1 MKRIFTLGVCVALLA
16 ACTPKL
22 YNAEVKV
29 PDDYRFAENFERD
42 SASLPLNWWERFGDS
57 TLDRLER
64 HALANNRNLAVAVSR
79 VLEARAGVAAAR
91 APYLPSLGATVRA
104 GADYSESGGTRQSYG
119 IEPSVSWEVPL
130 FGTLRN
136 ANREAQAALY
146 ATEWGY
152 RGVML
157 ALTADVATTYF
168 TLLCYSRDLQI
179 ARQSY
184 ALRLESAALVDSLN
198 RYGMADGV
206 ALEQARSLVYQAEA
220 DIPQYRRAVEQ
231 SRLALCVLLGENPS
245 YFEETGFDDSLLE
258 SGRMP
263 EIPVGLPSELLE
275 RRPDVMQAAY
285 QMERAAAGV
294 GLARSKRFP
303 SITLTASGGVAS
315 ASLENLVSGNGWVW
329 SAAGSLLQ
337 PVFSFGKLKR
347 QEEIARERYYQSMFA
362 YEEAA
367 LEAFAEVEK
376 ALLDVATYRTQ
387 TDNYA
392 RLLQANVEI
401 ATMTRALYRNGMSA
415 YLDVIDAE
423 RNMYQSQMEYVNLVA
438 QQYICHVALF
448 KALGGGW

>member
-1 MKRIFTLGVCVALLA
+1 MKRIFMLGACIALLA
-16 ACTPKL
+16 ACTPTL
-22 YNAEVKV
+22 YEADVKV
-29 PDDYRFAENFERD
+29 PDDYLFAGEFPRD
-42 SASLPLNWWERFGDS
+42 SARLPLDWWELFGDT
-57 TLDRLER
+57 TLNRLEE
-64 HALANNRNLAVAVSR
+64 HALGNNRNLAAAVSR
-79 VLEARAGVAAAR
+79 VLEARAAQATAR
-91 APYLPSLGATVRA
+91 APYLPSLGATVTA
-104 GADYSESGGTRQSYG
+104 GASYTEAGGTRQNYG

-136 ANREAQAALY
+136 ADREAKAALY
-146 ATEWGY
+146 ASEWGY

-168 TLLCYSRDLQI
+168 TLLRYTRDLQI

-231 SRLALCVLLGENPS
+231 SRLALCVLLGEAPS
-245 YFEETGFDDSLLE
+245 RFDGLVFDDTLLE
-258 SGRMP
+258 EERHP

-275 RRPDVMQAAY
+275 RRPDVMEAAY
-285 QMERAAAGV
+285 EMERAAAGV

-303 SITLTASGGVAS
+303 SITLTASGGAVS
-315 ASLENLVSGNGWVW
+315 SSLAGIADGSGWVW

-337 PVFSFGKLKR
+337 PIFSFGKLRR

-362 YEEAA
+362 YEETA
-367 LEAFAEVEK
+367 LEAFADVEK

-387 TDNYA
+387 RANYA
-392 RLLQANVEI
+392 RLLQANTEI
-401 ATMTRALYRNGMSA
+401 ATMTRALYRSGMSA

-423 RNMYQSQMEYVNLVA
+423 RNMYQSQMEYVNLAA
-438 QQYICHVALF
+438 QQYISYVALF